1 MTDEPVSATPSP
13 ALAYMQA
20 LDTLSPMTEQLDAFG
35 VLRGAWRAGVV
46 HAASYAEQ
54 HEQFQR
60 GGRYLE
66 LGCGA
71 AGMCNTILQIYP
83 ALEAVGIELSD
94 ILAAK
99 ARERAEAVG
108 VADRFNVI
116 CGDVRDFDEP
126 DSTPSSGVSPAGR
139 TYALDR
145 VVHGGWGVP
154 ARGVDD
160 LEAELV
166 EAGFVDT
173 EFQDVGFARI
183 VAARKPSRPTS

>member
-1 MTDEPVSATPSP
+1 V
-13 ALAYMQA
+13 
-20 LDTLSPMTEQLDAFG
+20 
-35 VLRGAWRAGVV
+35 
-46 HAASYAEQ
+46 
-54 HEQFQR
+54 
-60 GGRYLE
+60 
-66 LGCGA
+66 
-71 AGMCNTILQIYP
+71 
-83 ALEAVGIELSD
+83 
-94 ILAAK
+94 
-99 ARERAEAVG
+99 VG
-108 VADRFNVI
+108 VADRFTVI

-126 DSTPSSGVSPAGR
+126 DSFDSVFWSQFFFPEPARRGVLDVALRSLKPEGTIRAPLMSDPVSTTADLRTSAGR

>member
-1 MTDEPVSATPSP
+1 
-13 ALAYMQA
+13 
-20 LDTLSPMTEQLDAFG
+20 
-35 VLRGAWRAGVV
+35 
-46 HAASYAEQ
+46 
-54 HEQFQR
+54 
-60 GGRYLE
+60 
-66 LGCGA
+66 
-71 AGMCNTILQIYP
+71 MCNTTRQIYP

-94 ILAAK
+94 VLAAK
-99 ARERAEAVG
+99 ARERDEAVG
-108 VADRFNVI
+108 VADRVTVI

-126 DSTPSSGVSPAGR
+126 DSFDSVFWSQFFFPERARRGALDVALGSLKPGGTIRAPLMSDPVSTTADLRTSAGR

-160 LEAELV
+160 LAAELV
-166 EAGFVDT
+166 VAGFVDT

>member
-1 MTDEPVSATPSP
+1 MIGAIVADDEDYWQVDDEAR
-13 ALAYMQA
+13 LAYA
-20 LDTLSPMTEQLDAFG
+20 VG
-35 VLRGAWRAGVV
+35 VAVDPTTPNAVNLLGPVL
-46 HAASYAEQ
+46 ASYAEQ

-60 GGRYLE
+60 GGRE
-66 LGCGA
+66 
-71 AGMCNTILQIYP
+71 
-83 ALEAVGIELSD
+83 
-94 ILAAK
+94 
-99 ARERAEAVG
+99 
-108 VADRFNVI
+108 
-116 CGDVRDFDEP
+116 FDEP
-126 DSTPSSGVSPAGR
+126 DSFDSVFWSQFFFPEPAWRGALDVALRSLKPEGTIRAPLMSDPVSTTADLRTSAGR